1 MALATQNVPE
11 GEVVMTASGAI
22 SDGQLVYATSTAR
35 TVARSTASTTRSI
48 GIAQGDAASGEQV
61 SIRLFRPMARVK
73 IASSI
78 NPGVELQASATA
90 GVAAAY
96 GSGDKIGVSAESG
109 ASGDALLFFVY

>member
-22 SDGQLVYATSTAR
+22 SDGQLVYATTTAR

-48 GIAQGDAASGEQV
+48 GIAQSDAASGEQV
-61 SIRLFRPMARVK
+61 SIRLFKPMARVK
-73 IASSI
+73 IATSI

-90 GVAAAY
+90 GVAAAFTT
-96 GSGDKIGVSAESG
+96 GDKIGVTTEAG
-109 ASGDALLFFVY
+109 ASGDAILFYVY